1 MVVRQFRNV
10 AARCVSYVSLSLK
23 LQSWRRRDTSTLRTK
38 TIKQIK
44 PALTLHVPYK
54 SEIKQNI
61 YQQSNES
68 V

>member
-1 MVVRQFRNV
+1 VVVRQFRNV